1 VTKTQELIAELQ
13 LGLNLLLQRLPL
25 TEKQL
30 REQVQRVQTEALKFP
45 ARMDQLFVELASLS
59 YGVLGKEEL
68 KDLHQK
74 AAHFLDLRLQL
85 IFSQLHHEIESHLQE
100 LDSRLAMA
108 VPEIPLQKELVAK
121 SRQALIALNQQLK
134 RGITNKADEDTVVGL
149 VLYLSQQMRLFFD
162 QIPVAKERLRTPLA
176 QRWNTLITLCG
187 RYLKFSRQK
196 LVGQEMRL
204 PSGASIRLIEASP

>member
-1 VTKTQELIAELQ
+1 MTKTQELIAELQ
-13 LGLNLLLQRLPL
+13 LGLNLILQRLPL

-30 REQVQRVQTEALKFP
+30 REQVQRVQAEAEKFP
-45 ARMDQLFVELASLS
+45 ARMDQLFVEVASLS
-59 YGVLGKEEL
+59 YSVLGKEEL
-68 KDLHQK
+68 RDLHQK

-85 IFSQLHHEIESHLQE
+85 IFSQLHHDIESHLQD

-121 SRQALIALNQQLK
+121 SRQALVSLNHQLK
-134 RGITNKADEDTVVGL
+134 KGVTNKADEDTIVGL

-176 QRWNTLITLCG
+176 QKWNTLITLCS
-187 RYLKFSRQK
+187 RYLKFSHQK
-196 LVGQEMRL
+196 LVGQEMKL
-204 PSGASIRLIEASP
+204 PSGASVRFIESTE